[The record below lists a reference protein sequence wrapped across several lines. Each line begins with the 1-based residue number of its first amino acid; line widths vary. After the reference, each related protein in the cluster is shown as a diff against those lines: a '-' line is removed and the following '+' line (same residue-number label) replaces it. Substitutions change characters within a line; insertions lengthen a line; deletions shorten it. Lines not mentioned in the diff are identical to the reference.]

1 MRASTTDIVLDN
13 RMNLHAHLP
22 PGALQDATAALS
34 SGNISEGAAA
44 FYYLGR
50 VVHLGGRGIFLLRK
64 ILFFMSLKIDLK
76 MSV

>member
-22 PGALQDATAALS
+22 PGALQDAAAALS

-50 VVHLGGRGIFLLRK
+50 MVHWGGRGIFFAQK
-64 ILFFMSLKIDLK
+64 NPFFMSLKIDLK